1 MDELRL
7 NKVFAGFLCAGLLI
21 MAGVQ
26 IAHVL
31 VPDQQL
37 AENSYVIEVPE
48 ATEVADAAPQDTGLS
63 LFWHCWPRLMWRL
76 VKSWPKNAQLAMCLK
91 LAELIKWV
99 RRYGVL

>member
-26 IAHVL
+26 LAHVL
-31 VPDQQL
+31 VPDRKL

-48 ATEVADAAPQDTGLS
+48 ASDVAGVAPQESGR
-63 LFWHCWPRLMWRL
+63 CR
-76 VKSWPKNAQLAMCLK
+76 V
-91 LAELIKWV
+91 V
-99 RRYGVL
+99 RRRR